1 MDRVSGASDPNS
13 ESDDSRPTNGGPA
26 LANITFDQLCKVA
39 LILMFIEV
47 FGAGAVTSLM
57 LG

>member
-1 MDRVSGASDPNS
+1 MINIVDQDSGRTAPID
-13 ESDDSRPTNGGPA
+13 
-26 LANITFDQLCKVA
+26 ITFDQLCKVA

-47 FGAGAVTSLM
+47 FGAGAVTSLV